1 MMNPPTGKI
10 HNRAFTLIE
19 LLAVVAILGLL
30 IALSVPVLG
39 KMRMSAQRSESA
51 SNLLTL
57 GAALM
62 LYASENNSAFP
73 PVASTVKGEDGNWSS
88 GNPGSW
94 DGYILPYLFLG
105 TYFNIGNPPS
115 YYNTIRGSASLFSHP
130 NDRSE
135 ITTAVNVRR
144 GYAMPHGAGMIGV
157 TTWTGSE
164 IRPSARQAVISRP
177 SQTILLVENPGIKDN
192 TVGRTGISGINS
204 AQGQMAKQPDLNGKL
219 GEFHYLFA
227 DGHVELLAVEKTIGK
242 GSLTLPKGMWTLDP
256 ND

>member
-1 MMNPPTGKI
+1 MNLPDENLST
-10 HNRAFTLIE
+10 RAFTLIE
-19 LLAVVAILGLL
+19 LLAVIAILGLL
-30 IALSVPVLG
+30 IALAVPVLG
-39 KMRMSAQRSESA
+39 KIRMSSQRAESA
-51 SNLLTL
+51 SNLRTL

-62 LYASENNSAFP
+62 LYASENNSAFA
-73 PVASTVKGEDGNWSS
+73 PVASTVRGEDGSWSS
-88 GNPGSW
+88 GSPGSW
-94 DGYILPYLFLG
+94 DGFLLPYLFPDA
-105 TYFNIGNPPS
+105 YFNIGNPPS

-135 ITTAVNVRR
+135 ITTANTVRR

-157 TTWTGSE
+157 ATWSGPVF
-164 IRPSARQAVISRP
+164 RPSARQVVISRP

-204 AQGQMAKQPDLNGKL
+204 ALGQMANQPDLNGRA

-227 DGHVELLAVEKTIGK
+227 DGHVELLEVEKTIGK
-242 GSLTLPKGMWTLDP
+242 GSLTLPNGMWTLDP